1 MFGYIFTIT
10 SLRLKMSERAQEI
23 IYNFFEKV
31 VDNTQKGMLIRD
43 AIDLAAVTIGDFIP
57 SIVTQATN
65 KYQEATNIK
74 MSLSQQENIDEL
86 AIASMGK
93 LWHGEVFDME
103 APITLEDIL
112 AQSIYFILKY
122 AKEENALESAL
133 RANEKIAGDKE
144 AREVVI
150 KMILS

>member
-1 MFGYIFTIT
+1 
-10 SLRLKMSERAQEI
+10 MSEHGQEI

-31 VDNTQKGMLIRD
+31 VDNRQNNMSYRD

-57 SIVTQATN
+57 SVVTQATN

-74 MSLSQQENIDEL
+74 MLLSQQENIDEL

-133 RANEKIAGDKE
+133 RANEKTAGDKE

>member
-1 MFGYIFTIT
+1 
-10 SLRLKMSERAQEI
+10 MSEYGQEI

-31 VDNTQKGMLIRD
+31 VDNRQNNMSCRD

-57 SIVTQATN
+57 SVVTQATN

-74 MSLSQQENIDEL
+74 MSLSQQENVDEL

-103 APITLEDIL
+103 ASITLEDIL
-112 AQSIYFILKY
+112 AQSVYFILKY
-122 AKEENALESAL
+122 TKEENALESAL
-133 RANEKIAGDKE
+133 RANEKTAGDKE
-144 AREVVI
+144 AREVAI
-150 KMILS
+150 RMILS

>member
-1 MFGYIFTIT
+1 
-10 SLRLKMSERAQEI
+10 MSEYGQEI

-31 VDNTQKGMLIRD
+31 VDNRQNNMSYRD

-57 SIVTQATN
+57 SVVTQATN

-74 MSLSQQENIDEL
+74 MLLSQQENIDEL

-93 LWHGEVFDME
+93 LWHGEVFIME
-103 APITLEDIL
+103 ASITLEDIL
-112 AQSIYFILKY
+112 AQSVYFILKY

-133 RANEKIAGDKE
+133 RANEKTAGDKE